1 MGAGRHEGKNIM
13 WFWVLVIFAIG
24 GAILGAL
31 SGDKDGAMGG
41 CLTGLFTGGS
51 CLVQI
56 LIGGLSILFVIW
68 LFGVL
73 FG

>member
-1 MGAGRHEGKNIM
+1 M
-13 WFWVLVIFAIG
+13 WFWILVIFAIG

-31 SGDKDGAMGG
+31 SSKDKDGALGG
-41 CLTGLFTGGS
+41 CLAGLCTGGS

-56 LIGGLSILFVIW
+56 FVGGLIILLTIW
-68 LFGVL
+68 LFGAI

>member
-1 MGAGRHEGKNIM
+1 M
-13 WFWVLVIFAIG
+13 WFWVLVVFAIG

>member
-1 MGAGRHEGKNIM
+1 M
-13 WFWVLVIFAIG
+13 WIWVLIIFAIV

-31 SGDKDGAMGG
+31 SDDKDGAAGG
-41 CLTGLFTGGS
+41 CLAGLFAGGG